1 MILRA
6 IFEEDKILT
15 NKVRFREIVQNSYAA
30 PLIGSIDVPKSTLE
44 RVGWKSGQLFEI
56 DLGKTS
62 SSRSRF
68 TDVLRTPT
76 FDELNDDYTDPN

>member
-1 MILRA
+1 MLIRVIL
-6 IFEEDKILT
+6 EQEKIMST
-15 NKVRFREIVQNSYAA
+15 KVRFKEIMVNGQDS
-30 PLIGSIDVPKSTLE
+30 PVIGTIDVPKSTLE
-44 RVGWKSGQLFEI
+44 KIGWKSGQLFEI